1 MATTTVIDDRSKSRY
16 ELLVDGAVAGF
27 ADYELGTDRITV
39 LHVEVDHQLEG
50 HGLGRELVDGLLA
63 DARRR
68 ALLVLPR
75 CPFARRVIA
84 ENQDAYLDLVPADAR
99 EKFGLPK

>member
-1 MATTTVIDDRSKSRY
+1 MATTVIDDRSRSRY

-27 ADYELGTDRITV
+27 ADYELGADRIAV

-50 HGLGRELVDGLLA
+50 HGLGRELVDGVLR

-68 ALLVLPR
+68 SLFVLPH

-84 ENQDAYLDLVPADAR
+84 ENQDAYLDLVPVDAR
-99 EKFGLPK
+99 AEFGLPG

>member
-1 MATTTVIDDRSKSRY
+1 MATTVIDHQSKSRY
-16 ELLVDGAVAGF
+16 ELFVDGAVAGF
-27 ADYELGTDRITV
+27 ADYELGADRIAV
-39 LHVEVDHQLEG
+39 LHVEVDQQLEG
-50 HGLGRELVDGLLA
+50 HGLGRELVDGVLG

-68 ALLVLPR
+68 GLSVLPH

-99 EKFGLPK
+99 EEFGLPD

>member
-1 MATTTVIDDRSKSRY
+1 MVNTVIDERSKSRY
-16 ELLVDGAVAGF
+16 ELLVDAVL
-27 ADYELGTDRITV
+27 D
-39 LHVEVDHQLEG
+39 
-50 HGLGRELVDGLLA
+50 

-68 ALLVLPR
+68 GLAVLPR

-99 EKFGLPK
+99 EEFGLPVGPRT